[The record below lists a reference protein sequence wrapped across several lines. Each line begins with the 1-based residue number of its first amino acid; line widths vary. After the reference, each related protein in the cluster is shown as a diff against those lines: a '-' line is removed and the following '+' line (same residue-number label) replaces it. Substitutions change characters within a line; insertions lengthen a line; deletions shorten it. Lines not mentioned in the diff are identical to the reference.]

1 MKTRLLLTLSIFYAV
16 SGIAQFGN
24 QQIISNDAGSP
35 IRVIPYDINVDGFL
49 DVIYTNRGNI
59 SRIVWKENLDGQ
71 GNFGNEQFLSD
82 NIPAIEDIQLYDFDN
97 DGDSDILYKTTP
109 GLLAWIEN
117 IDGQGNFSAEKII
130 ADTYYPY
137 SMLSAD
143 MDNDGDYDIITIVH
157 SSSIENSII
166 FYKNLDGLGTF
177 DTGSIVYTNIDSFD
191 DFAIFDYNNDNFQ
204 DIIIANNNGP
214 AQLIIF
220 KNLGGTFD
228 DPLQIF
234 QFTYVASG
242 WTSINNITPADINN
256 DGKIDLLI
264 DTIYDEITEEK
275 NIFWLENLN
284 QQGSFSTPILIDHEF
299 TNSKSLRTY
308 DLDND
313 SDLDILAAI
322 YEHNQNES
330 SKIVW
335 YENLN
340 GLGSFGEQKLISNEV
355 YRANDATSG
364 DINNDGFLDV
374 VSASSFDDKIAWYE
388 NMALGISENGV
399 DDYQIYPNPTDGII
413 YINSKEAISK
423 VSIFNLLGQKMES
436 EQNTNQINFSKL
448 MPGTYL
454 LKIEDGNGNST
465 TKKILKE

>member
-1 MKTRLLLTLSIFYAV
+1 MQTVFWTLFILTV
-16 SGIAQFGN
+16 E
-24 QQIISNDAGSP
+24 
-35 IRVIPYDINVDGFL
+35 
-49 DVIYTNRGNI
+49 I

-97 DGDSDILYKTTP
+97 DGDKDILYKTTP

-157 SSSIENSII
+157 SSSIENTIV
-166 FYKNLDGLGTF
+166 FYKNQDGFGTF

-191 DFAIFDYNNDNFQ
+191 DFAIFDYNNDNLQ
-204 DIIIANNNGP
+204 DIVIANNNGP

-242 WTSINNITPADINN
+242 WTYINNITPADINN

-284 QQGSFSTPILIDHEF
+284 QEGSFSTPILIDYEF

-313 SDLDILAAI
+313 NDLDILAAI
-322 YEHNQNES
+322 YEHNQNEN

-340 GLGSFGEQKLISNEV
+340 GLGNFGEQKLISNEV
-355 YRANDATSG
+355 YRATDATSG

-374 VSASSFDDKIAWYE
+374 ISASSFDNKIAWYE
-388 NMALGISENGV
+388 NMALSTSENESS
-399 DDYQIYPNPTDGII
+399 DYQIYPNPTSGKLNIE
-413 YINSKEAISK
+413 SKLPISQIS
-423 VSIFNLLGQKMES
+423 VFNLLGQRIETTK
-436 EQNTNQINFSKL
+436 NINQIDLSKTEA
-448 MPGTYL
+448 GVYL
-454 LKIEDGNGNST
+454 LKIEDENGNYQT
-465 TKKILKE
+465 HKILKE